1 MIRAM
6 GLRTSVGNF
15 LTPPHRR
22 ELPALTTR
30 SIDSFVDEPGL
41 TEQLLYAQGLRS
53 TPYRAMGIRDA
64 LSIPAYLRAAQL
76 VAGLI
81 GGLPLLAYRNGQLLN
96 PTPRI
101 VARPDPFQ
109 IVRNFLFG
117 VGWNVATR
125 GEAILYAAAVDTD
138 GEPLSILNLPTHE
151 VTVEWADE
159 SQLVKSWSWRG
170 RRLAPDRV
178 RHVPYICPPGE
189 LRGVGPLQLIGAA
202 VSAAVEADEWAAR
215 YFAESGLTSVHLH
228 SEAKL
233 TDAEADVIRERWIGN
248 VGSVRVTSG
257 GLMTSNEFGTSPH
270 DAQLIEARMH
280 ARGEAAVAFGI
291 PGKLLEYASAG
302 SSLTYE
308 NVGELMTDFARS
320 TLAPMYLV
328 PIEQSITDFLV
339 RSLTVRFD
347 LDELLRP
354 DPRTRFDIHKIAI
367 EAGIYPAAYAAQ
379 VEGISSGDPSTA
391 PVPAPGPIP
400 TGLPSAEGGTM
411 GIPIS

>member
-1 MIRAM
+1 M
-6 GLRTSVGNF
+6 GIRTSLATF

-22 ELPALTTR
+22 ELPALATR
-30 SIDSFVDEPGL
+30 AIDSFADEPGL
-41 TEQLLYAQGLRS
+41 TEQLLAVQGLRT
-53 TPYRAMGIRDA
+53 TPYRTFGIRDA
-64 LSIPAYLRAAQL
+64 LSIPAYLRSVQL
-76 VAGLI
+76 IAGLI
-81 GGLPLLAYRNGQLLN
+81 GGLPMLAYRNGELMT

-117 VGWNVATR
+117 VGWNIASR
-125 GEAILYAAAVDTD
+125 GEAILYAAALDAD

-189 LRGVGPLQLIGAA
+189 LRGVGPLQLTGAA

-215 YFAESGLTSVHLH
+215 YFGESGLTSTHLH

-233 TDAEADVIRERWIGN
+233 TDKEADTIKERWIAG
-248 VGSVRVTSG
+248 VSSVRVTSG
-257 GLMTSNEFGTSPH
+257 GVMSSTQLGTSPH

-339 RSLTVRFD
+339 RSMTVRFD

-354 DPRTRFDIHKIAI
+354 DPRTRFDIHAIAI
-367 EAGIYPAAYAAQ
+367 DKGIYPAAYAAQ
-379 VEGISSGDPSTA
+379 VEGIAGGDPATA

-400 TGLPSAEGGTM
+400 SGIPSGEGGAV
-411 GIPIS
+411 GVPIA